1 MCAMK
6 LNKTWRRV
14 SEWVVRYEIAILN
27 TWDPSRPS
35 MVSAKK
41 ELVRQSV
48 KVRNKPLQWERLA
61 RNCTQ
66 ADFDLP
72 RCVWNKE
79 DVGDN

>member
-1 MCAMK
+1 MK

-41 ELVRQSV
+41 KLVRQSV
-48 KVRNKPLQWERLA
+48 KVRNKHLHWERLVG
-61 RNCTQ
+61 NYIQ
-66 ADFDLP
+66 AGLDL
-72 RCVWNKE
+72 
-79 DVGDN
+79 DD